1 MTKDND
7 LEKLFASAVREF
19 DDSGRFLEQ
28 LDQKLEKV
36 EYIKR
41 IQQEQ
46 RQAGITNLVLT
57 LVSGALSL
65 LATFLL
71 FPLLPS
77 DFQILQAISC
87 INLYIPIK
95 AKLLSI
101 MLIVALTYCL
111 VFSIRSIRRDVAGQH
126 PF

>member
-19 DDSGRFLEQ
+19 DDNGRFLEQ

-36 EYIKR
+36 EYVKR

-46 RQAGITNLVLT
+46 RQAWRTNVVLT

-65 LATFLL
+65 LAAFLL

-77 DFQILQAISC
+77 DFQILQAISG

-101 MLIVALTYCL
+101 MLIVALTYSL
-111 VFSIRSIRRDVAGQH
+111 VFSIRSIRRDLAGHQTI
-126 PF
+126 